1 MFYLRMASKPLLCL
15 AVWTA
20 VATYAS
26 AATPNLP
33 SEITGLIPSC
43 AVDCFRSFVSGNY
56 DTSVCGVS
64 PSLSCLCQKTGRSG
78 FTMGEGAVQCLVA
91 EINRGSCR
99 GVDASRKR
107 LRRAAIPSISWSNRV
122 AEQTISKVYALCSG
136 VQNAAP
142 ETHSTIVATL
152 VVPSGTGPVQVP
164 PGAATNVGSAQTSSI
179 PLTSDSSTITT
190 AMTMSTTTSPAS
202 TTTSTSIGSSSASDG
217 TNNGPALNAAQIA
230 GISFGIAA
238 TLGFAVGL
246 IFFARYV
253 RKKNFGDQE
262 SVLFR
267 PKRESKGFGML
278 KSNQN
283 SPHPLQISAPIHKTP
298 IDMDFRRPGDFH
310 LPAVAKPEDIG
321 LALSPPRS
329 IAASAHDIR
338 VERPLSIKQPP
349 KTYVPYRPSGQQGL
363 EKPALTLTIPQ
374 GPEPP
379 QKELRTLQS
388 SRDSVMTEFQE
399 DGEVQSARG
408 SNIWRPP
415 PTDPQSTTTYYV
427 ADKWGN
433 WVLSNR
439 IRDSR
444 IHEHPGAMSSKESE
458 RPTGTAT
465 GFPVD
470 RAPSYLPEDQIPKPG
485 LAALKLSANRPGPP
499 HVFNDREE
507 APGSSSV
514 YSAFTNPASVA
525 AGSGT
530 SWPSGTLPLASVMP
544 TQEGS
549 AAGTKGGHDQSKK
562 PKSRSGSRQNRRRS
576 QDSATTIS
584 SSVAEEN
591 DDRTGMNA
599 DPQNGLSPVVESP
612 RTPVLSGRSP
622 VSYPPFATPETP
634 ERRRGQA
641 RKQSQAPRTGLP
653 PALTLF
659 PRPARNDHA
668 SLPLVNLQGQPSPT
682 LGVVDVA
689 PLKVQ
694 RRPPAGQLSS
704 TAGQRLTRPP
714 GLNPNPVR
722 NPAEFK
728 TGSPEMR
735 SGSAPPESERQRH
748 PSAPHQNQPYQQHH
762 RRDSSLQLQQQR
774 ANLEAQPSTRS
785 GFNPPHGRDN
795 FGPSV
800 SQGQLGPP
808 WLPERI
814 LISPA
819 SATTSGSVDSTGS
832 SFLLTKRLGADRA
845 AALILG
851 EDVGGKRRAKWQ
863 RDQGDP
869 GLAGREAPAALPDTP
884 GWLPKLTPTRRG
896 DDLFLNVQ

>member
-1 MFYLRMASKPLLCL
+1 
-15 AVWTA
+15 
-20 VATYAS
+20 
-26 AATPNLP
+26 
-33 SEITGLIPSC
+33 
-43 AVDCFRSFVSGNY
+43 
-56 DTSVCGVS
+56 
-64 PSLSCLCQKTGRSG
+64 
-78 FTMGEGAVQCLVA
+78 
-91 EINRGSCR
+91 
-99 GVDASRKR
+99 
-107 LRRAAIPSISWSNRV
+107 
-122 AEQTISKVYALCSG
+122 
-136 VQNAAP
+136 
-142 ETHSTIVATL
+142 
-152 VVPSGTGPVQVP
+152 
-164 PGAATNVGSAQTSSI
+164 
-179 PLTSDSSTITT
+179 
-190 AMTMSTTTSPAS
+190 MTMSTTTSPAS

-267 PKRESKGFGML
+267 PKRESKGF
-278 KSNQN
+278 
-283 SPHPLQISAPIHKTP
+283 
-298 IDMDFRRPGDFH
+298 
-310 LPAVAKPEDIG
+310 
-321 LALSPPRS
+321 
-329 IAASAHDIR
+329 
-338 VERPLSIKQPP
+338 
-349 KTYVPYRPSGQQGL
+349 
-363 EKPALTLTIPQ
+363 
-374 GPEPP
+374 EPP

-458 RPTGTAT
+458 RPT
-465 GFPVD
+465 
-470 RAPSYLPEDQIPKPG
+470 
-485 LAALKLSANRPGPP
+485 GPP